1 MKLVK
6 AALPD
11 GAPLAGYA
19 QELERT

>member
-6 AALPD
+6 SALPE
-11 GAPLAGYA
+11 GTPIAGYA